1 MNLVV
6 CLKQVP
12 QQNSVR
18 IAADH
23 AVDAS
28 GIEPIISL
36 FDEYAIEEALLW
48 GERLG
53 ANVTVLSIGDPGWSD
68 SMRRA
73 LAMGAND
80 AMLIHDAAC
89 AELDAHATAQVA
101 AAAIRRI
108 GDVGL
113 VFCGRNSTD
122 DETGAFVPALA
133 RALGWAQATYVGA
146 IQHLDAATAQV
157 ERHLEDE
164 VEQLEV
170 QLPAVLSVVKGINE
184 PRYPSL
190 VRIRRVA
197 RAPIP
202 TLTLAELGIAPPTP
216 ATRVVR
222 RVPPAARPASELL
235 AGDAATQVRTLVDRL
250 RDAQVL

>member
-12 QQNSVR
+12 QQNNVR
-18 IAADH
+18 IGADH
-23 AVDAS
+23 TIDAG

-36 FDEYAIEEALLW
+36 FDEYAIEEALVW
-48 GERLG
+48 AERIG
-53 ANVTVLSIGDPGWSD
+53 ANVTVVSIGDPSWSD

-73 LAMGAND
+73 LAMGATD
-80 AMLIHDAAC
+80 ALLIHDAAC
-89 AELDAHATAQVA
+89 AELDTHATAQIA

-146 IQHLDAATAQV
+146 IQQLDATVAQL

-197 RAPIP
+197 RAVIP
-202 TLTLAELGIAPPTP
+202 TLTLADLGMAPPVP
-216 ATRVVR
+216 ATRVVQ
-222 RVPPAARPASELL
+222 RVPPAARPASEIL
-235 AGDAATQVRTLVDRL
+235 AGDAATQVRALVDRL